1 MPKKLAVHPNERI
14 DVPDFDHAA
23 TIYTD
28 ESLSFLKERFLI
40 DRRSRVIDGFRV
52 EVSDQTATPGQI
64 TVYNGNAI
72 DRSGVSIADEDQANS
87 SITVTLSGSSQTFY
101 VEVEFT
107 EAFTDTDSRG
117 FWDPTYDNGVG
128 VPTGK
133 EVDLSVAT
141 RSTPTWKVVYPIS
154 TTGFDFTTNPNS
166 TRVPLVKLTT
176 NGSNQITGVV
186 NTLLSQ
192 VVAASVIESDTAAG
206 STKLRVFDSRFF
218 PDTGTVSLDA
228 GGTNPET
235 SLTLVSNDRENGILT
250 INPATVY
257 SHSAGAIV
265 KVTGVTGR
273 LIKEN
278 VDPNATAMDTASPNH
293 VVDQTRRFFQGNE
306 IRGGALASS
315 KETTAGRDDLN
326 LRSVKDYVDFVAGQ
340 IREMKFGSPRTE
352 ITSISPPSSFSSRPR
367 YFDNA
372 GSITGARTAS
382 ITIGNGTT
390 TFGDYNGSTNA
401 VFTAAIAALPSGGRI
416 YVKPGTY
423 TFTSSVAIPTNITI
437 IGDSKDDVILVNN
450 VAASYIFSVNNATVG
465 IESLTFQSGTGGTDC
480 LSITNGTVHAASAL
494 FTGVAF
500 SNGTFNLRDGLVS
513 ESLHGTQISG
523 RIYNSVLSGS
533 FTTVGTFVQFEID
546 GCSIATDPGFVNFTS
561 GTTYSFMVKNSFIL
575 SSQFSDTPM
584 FLWDAGST
592 SLNVVV
598 DSCLL
603 QNSVLDC
610 SFQSKPGIFKLSG
623 AGNLT
628 IANSYV
634 MVNGQNTAAGRE
646 AVGLRMET
654 NAANFNVAISNTKFI
669 NYATYTTGI
678 YTFGDQN
685 NKISISGCDFYT
697 NVGIQ
702 DYGSAATISVANSTF
717 YNTQTTDWY
726 GFKATYAAGT
736 DITRVQMTGCTF
748 RGNTASTAIQYGFYN
763 ASGVAANL
771 TNCKFSNLQYSS
783 GVNYPIYFNVS
794 SATIKPVELVVDG
807 CSFYDCYGST
817 TSALIHFLNTSGYVR
832 VTGNTFSSCK
842 GRNAIFVSSAF
853 MSDVSNNKVY
863 NFSNGSA
870 NTEVIYVNTVSS
882 SSTISG
888 NEIDTV
894 TVLTSILNLTGIR
907 ADGLN
912 LTTGSQVIS
921 NNIVSNVNTNATV
934 SLGSVYGINATANT
948 SILSN
953 KIFNLANSSGLV
965 YGIQVG
971 TAGND
976 TIISSNTV
984 KSLTTTAGDCMGV
997 VVSANQTSLHIK
1009 GNNITSL
1016 QTTGNTACGIYTSGT
1031 TTKNADISG
1040 NNIDTLTSTA
1050 TVHGIIFTYLY
1061 NSKVSGN
1068 SFTNIDGTTT
1078 CNVTA
1083 IYSVSGGGDTIE
1095 IAGNRWYHTT
1105 IGTSGTA
1112 CYFIRVDGS
1121 TGSTGVYKNINVS
1134 KNYLSSAQVSGT
1146 TKFPAAILIK
1156 KCSNTLV
1163 NDNNVV
1169 FAGGIGRGIYVDSCT
1184 GITVSNNTL
1193 YGDAAGSDLLSAI
1206 YFDITNVTSA
1216 TWNTLITNNS
1226 IYISAAKA
1234 TTSGIEINAF
1244 GTGKSLIGCN
1254 ISGNTIVHTVAASSS
1269 LTSYLGINIILQS
1282 TSTCRGLNVVGNTIV
1297 DALDGALGGVDFYGI
1312 SIQGAAAGYRVYSC
1326 SIRDN
1331 NVRSQAVSSIARGVL
1346 LSYASYGAICNNVLN
1361 IADGQAEIAYLN
1373 CDGLIVQD
1381 NVLGSTG
1388 INDAGTFATTGSVN
1402 IGNAGGGPTIN
1413 KLT

>member
-794 SATIKPVELVVDG
+794 SATVKPVELVVDG

-817 TSALIHFLNTSGYVR
+817 TSALVHFLNTSGYVR

-863 NFSNGSA
+863 NFSNGA
-870 NTEVIYVNTVSS
+870 AATEVIYVNTVSS
-882 SSTISG
+882 SSTISD
-888 NEIDTV
+888 NEIDLV
-894 TVLTSILNLTGIR
+894 TVLASSGALMGIR

-912 LTTGSQVIS
+912 TTTGSQVITG
-921 NNIVSNVNTNATV
+921 NIISNVNSSGTV
-934 SLGSVYGINATANT
+934 AVSGNVYGISTTCRTTVSKNRIFNVYNSSNQVSGIYLGVSGRNT
-948 SILSN
+948 SITN
-953 KIFNLANSSGLV
+953 NTIDTLV
-965 YGIQVG
+965 
-971 TAGND
+971 
-976 TIISSNTV
+976 
-984 KSLTTTAGDCMGV
+984 TTAAV
-997 VVSANQTSLHIK
+997 VRGIDSTQNQTGLTI
-1009 GNNITSL
+1009 
-1016 QTTGNTACGIYTSGT
+1016 TGNTIYGLQSTTTGIIGIYLAGTSYDVDCSLNNLESFTCTST
-1031 TTKNADISG
+1031 THGIRFVTLVNSKISG
-1040 NNIDTLTSTA
+1040 NL
-1050 TVHGIIFTYLY
+1050 FR
-1061 NSKVSGN
+1061 
-1068 SFTNIDGTTT
+1068 NIDGTTA
-1078 CNVTA
+1078 CNIVA
-1083 IYSVSGGGDTIE
+1083 IYSFGGTADTLEISNNKWYSG
-1095 IAGNRWYHTT
+1095 ALN
-1105 IGTSGTA
+1105 TSGNA
-1112 CYFIRVDGS
+1112 CYFVFIDPNAGA
-1121 TGSTGVYKNINVS
+1121 TGSYTNLTVVGNQF
-1134 KNYLSSAQVSGT
+1134 SSTEAAGTVKYPAIMKFKRCSGT
-1146 TKFPAAILIK
+1146 TIERNIFSYAGAI
-1156 KCSNTLV
+1156 TY
-1163 NDNNVV
+1163 
-1169 FAGGIGRGIYVDSCT
+1169 GIYVDGSDKVTVGDNSFVNATSGSDISATIYFDGTTASGTTLLGPVKIVRNNITFHCGLAAAVNAIYLMST
-1184 GITVSNNTL
+1184 GINLTNVTVSNNQIVQSGTTSTS
-1193 YGDAAGSDLLSAI
+1193 YAG
-1206 YFDITNVTSA
+1206 VTVTMYTTA
-1216 TWNTLITNNS
+1216 QVRGLNICNNS
-1226 IYISAAKA
+1226 ILDL
-1234 TTSGIEINAF
+1234 TSGGILGAMNA
-1244 GTGKSLIGCN
+1244 
-1254 ISGNTIVHTVAASSS
+1254 
-1269 LTSYLGINIILQS
+1269 
-1282 TSTCRGLNVVGNTIV
+1282 
-1297 DALDGALGGVDFYGI
+1297 YGI
-1312 SIQGAAAGYRVYSC
+1312 SVAGASAGKVRNVNFS
-1326 SIRDN
+1326 DN
-1331 NVRSQAVSSIARGVL
+1331 NISLVTSGATNRGIQL
-1346 LSYASYGAICNNVLN
+1346 NYGSFGTICNNDVEVSN
-1361 IADGQAEIAYLN
+1361 SQYEISLFTCEN
-1373 CDGLIVQD
+1373 LLVQD
-1381 NVLGSTG
+1381 NILGTNALGTYVVLDLGVA
-1388 INDAGTFATTGSVN
+1388 NDATGTN
-1402 IGNAGGGPTIN
+1402 NTIQNN
-1413 KLT
+1413 KL

>member
-176 NGSNQITGVV
+176 NASNQITGVV

-257 SHSAGAIV
+257 SHAAGAIV
-265 KVTGVTGR
+265 KVAGVTGR
-273 LIKEN
+273 LVKEN

-326 LRSVKDYVDFVAGQ
+326 LRSVKDYIDFISGQ
-340 IREMKFGSPRTE
+340 IREMKFGSPRTD

-863 NFSNGSA
+863 NFSNGA
-870 NTEVIYVNTVSS
+870 AATEVIYVNTISS

-888 NEIDTV
+888 NEIDLV
-894 TVLTSILNLTGIR
+894 TVLASSGALMGIR

-912 LTTGSQVIS
+912 TTTGSQVITG
-921 NNIVSNVNTNATV
+921 NIISNVNSAGTAAV
-934 SLGSVYGINATANT
+934 SGNVYGISTTCRTTVSKNRIFNVYNSGNQVSGIYLGVSGRNT
-948 SILSN
+948 SITDN
-953 KIFNLANSSGLV
+953 TIDTLV
-965 YGIQVG
+965 
-971 TAGND
+971 
-976 TIISSNTV
+976 
-984 KSLTTTAGDCMGV
+984 TTAAV
-997 VVSANQTSLHIK
+997 VRGIDSTQNQTGLTI
-1009 GNNITSL
+1009 
-1016 QTTGNTACGIYTSGT
+1016 TGNTIYGLQSTTTGIIGIYLAGTSY
-1031 TTKNADISG
+1031 DVDCSL
-1040 NNIDTLTSTA
+1040 NNLESFTCTSTTFGIRFA
-1050 TVHGIIFTYLY
+1050 TLY
-1061 NSKVSGN
+1061 NSKISN
-1068 SFTNIDGTTT
+1068 NTFRNIDGTTT
-1078 CNVTA
+1078 CNVLA
-1083 IYSVSGGGDTIE
+1083 IYSFGGAADTLE
-1095 IAGNRWYHTT
+1095 ISNNKWYSAVLTT
-1105 IGTSGTA
+1105 TGTG
-1112 CYFIRVDGS
+1112 CYFIYVDANAGTTGTYTNLNVIGNQFSSAETAGAVKYPAIMKFRRCSNTRVEKNILSYAGGITRGVYIDGSNGTTVSDNTFVNS
-1121 TGSTGVYKNINVS
+1121 TGSDMSAAVYFD
-1134 KNYLSSAQVSGT
+1134 AETASGT
-1146 TKFPAAILIK
+1146 TLLGPTTINRNNITFLCGLASTVAAVSVVAVNMNLVNLTISNNQIVQSGTTSTVYTGISVSVTGTGLVRGINICNNSIMDLTSGGVLGAMTAYGINVAGGSAGKIRNLKF
-1156 KCSNTLV
+1156 
-1163 NDNNVV
+1163 NDNNISLVTTG
-1169 FAGGIGRGIYVDSCT
+1169 AIDRGIQ
-1184 GITVSNNTL
+1184 
-1193 YGDAAGSDLLSAI
+1193 
-1206 YFDITNVTSA
+1206 
-1216 TWNTLITNNS
+1216 
-1226 IYISAAKA
+1226 ISA
-1234 TTSGIEINAF
+1234 
-1244 GTGKSLIGCN
+1244 
-1254 ISGNTIVHTVAASSS
+1254 
-1269 LTSYLGINIILQS
+1269 
-1282 TSTCRGLNVVGNTIV
+1282 
-1297 DALDGALGGVDFYGI
+1297 GAYGE
-1312 SIQGAAAGYRVYSC
+1312 
-1326 SIRDN
+1326 
-1331 NVRSQAVSSIARGVL
+1331 
-1346 LSYASYGAICNNVLN
+1346 ICNNTVEVY
-1361 IADGQAEIAYLN
+1361 DGGTNYEIAAYTTENILY
-1373 CDGLIVQD
+1373 QD
-1381 NVLGSTG
+1381 NNLGTNALG
-1388 INDAGTFATTGSVN
+1388 TYIILDLGRVNGTAGTDLVQN
-1402 IGNAGGGPTIN
+1402 N
-1413 KLT
+1413 KL